1 MISVLF
7 FFSSCSA
14 PENTPSVV
22 VAAPQIVFYEETGIV
37 DISSG
42 TPTAK
47 IYYTLDGSNPTSSSS
62 LFTEALEIEESVLI
76 KAVAYYNGVFS
87 EIKELNIVIEAQDEE
102 VQLTYDYDEDEKFYN
117 DRSYEHMVRPIR
129 TF

>member
-7 FFSSCSA
+7 FFSSFSA

-47 IYYTLDGSNPTSSSS
+47 IYYTLDGSDPTSSSS
-62 LFTEALEIEESVLI
+62 LFTEAFEIEESVLI

-102 VQLTYDYDEDEKFYN
+102 VQIIYDYDED
-117 DRSYEHMVRPIR
+117 
-129 TF
+129 